1 MKFFTKVRQLTL
13 LQSAMDCLI
22 DYKLRQLFSLFYYK
36 VLQGLLHCDKDYKTW
51 RLYRVQQYA
60 RSCTVPPLPWV

>member
-22 DYKLRQLFSLFYYK
+22 DYKLRQLFSLFYNK
-36 VLQGLLHCDKDYKTW
+36 VRQGLLHCDKDYKT
-51 RLYRVQQYA
+51 
-60 RSCTVPPLPWV
+60 

>member
-36 VLQGLLHCDKDYKTW
+36 VRQGLLHCDKDYKT
-51 RLYRVQQYA
+51 
-60 RSCTVPPLPWV
+60 